1 MKKFLGLIVL
11 LVALAVCAAALV
23 ACDLDSGNQATPQSI
38 QFEDKD
44 GADRSTFWDL
54 GAFPYGTAYED
65 ILPTFKVNLCYSDG
79 STKELRLH
87 RLVRKNRRG
96 RRPAPVHS
104 RRSRR
109 GFLSDNLRQGHFP
122 GENAFYGQYGGT
134 HRPDTL
140 AVA

>member
-23 ACDLDSGNQATPQSI
+23 ACGPGNQATPQSI

-44 GADRSTFWDL
+44 GADRSTYWDL

-79 STKELRLH
+79 STKELAAGDYTVSYIKIEEEDVPLQSM
-87 RLVRKNRRG
+87 
-96 RRPAPVHS
+96 PAV
-104 RRSRR
+104 
-109 GFLSDNLRQGHFP
+109 
-122 GENAFYGQYGGT
+122 
-134 HRPDTL
+134 PD
-140 AVA
+140 AGYY